1 MNHDRKMSPWSLIL
15 LGFLLSASG
24 VVFPFLM
31 VIQVIP
37 STFFLNFFSF
47 GASFIGMI
55 LGVVGI
61 SYYLRDH
68 RR

>member
-1 MNHDRKMSPWSLIL
+1 MNNNNRLKPWSLIL
-15 LGFLLSASG
+15 LGLLLSVSG
-24 VVFPFLM
+24 VAFPFLM

-47 GASFIGMI
+47 GASFTGMI

-68 RR
+68 HR

>member
-1 MNHDRKMSPWSLIL
+1 MIL

>member
-1 MNHDRKMSPWSLIL
+1 MSAWSLIL